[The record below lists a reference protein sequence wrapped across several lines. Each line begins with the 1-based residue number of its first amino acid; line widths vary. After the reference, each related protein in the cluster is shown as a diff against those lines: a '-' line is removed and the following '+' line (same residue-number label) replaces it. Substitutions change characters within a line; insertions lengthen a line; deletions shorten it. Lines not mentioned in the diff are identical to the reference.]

1 MLALERES
9 KGFNPSV
16 YLEQGD
22 PNKPEQRKWLMTE
35 ASYITRFD
43 EVKGKLTFT
52 ESCLEFKVNR
62 DAKCTQP
69 HEMYDVM
76 IDYLD
81 IESVCRLQIPNE
93 EAVFNQDDLF
103 VKNYMFNYMV
113 QIEVSTINGLTVGVP
128 KSDATG
134 WNIKDVGAEIEM
146 GEKSIIQRS
155 NVSLANMFFKMQH
168 EEKTVKK
175 HILINKEEEK
185 VVDYIIDKLESLIKA
200 APFTDYS

>member
-1 MLALERES
+1 M
-9 KGFNPSV
+9 
-16 YLEQGD
+16 D
-22 PNKPEQRKWLMTE
+22 
-35 ASYITRFD
+35 
-43 EVKGKLTFT
+43 
-52 ESCLEFKVNR
+52 
-62 DAKCTQP
+62 
-69 HEMYDVM
+69 
-76 IDYLD
+76 
-81 IESVCRLQIPNE
+81 
-93 EAVFNQDDLF
+93 
-103 VKNYMFNYMV
+103 
-113 QIEVSTINGLTVGVP
+113 VP